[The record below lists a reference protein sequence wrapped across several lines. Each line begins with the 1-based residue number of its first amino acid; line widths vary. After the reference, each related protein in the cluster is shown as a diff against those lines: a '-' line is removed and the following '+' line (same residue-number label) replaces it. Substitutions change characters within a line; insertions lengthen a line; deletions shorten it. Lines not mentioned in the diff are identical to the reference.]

1 MLKRLFKVMIVSSAV
16 AFLLAGPSFAEPIS
30 EKYSVQE
37 YEDIDEM
44 SALLQS
50 LVPDVEVD
58 AEGKTLSLT
67 AGSRESMEQALELL
81 HQLDQPL
88 ARLAL
93 TVQVAGLSPTEQ
105 EMLGLQWQQAAI
117 GTSWGVQFLEYFCAN
132 SPKPIT
138 VLPGP
143 CPPQKKLAKSGQ
155 ETHFSW
161 IDSQNSDSR
170 IELEL
175 RASVR
180 PEKFVYC
187 TLIARAR
194 LSGQELESVI
204 DLRLRDGETTAVKN
218 WFPAD
223 LRLPASAALPTLG
236 PLFKPPAEPVI
247 IVTPRVL
254 GGGEGG

>member
-1 MLKRLFKVMIVSSAV
+1 MVRRAPARLMANRRSIAEFTVANYKWFSLRRTVARQPIRPPGNTRQPGERGLMLKRLFKVMIVSSAV
-16 AFLLAGPSFAEPIS
+16 AFLLSGPSFAEPIS

-117 GTSWGVQFLEYFCAN
+117 GTSWGCN
-132 SPKPIT
+132 SWSIFAPI
-138 VLPGP
+138 
-143 CPPQKKLAKSGQ
+143 
-155 ETHFSW
+155 
-161 IDSQNSDSR
+161 
-170 IELEL
+170 
-175 RASVR
+175 R
-180 PEKFVYC
+180 PN
-187 TLIARAR
+187 R
-194 LSGQELESVI
+194 
-204 DLRLRDGETTAVKN
+204 
-218 WFPAD
+218 
-223 LRLPASAALPTLG
+223 
-236 PLFKPPAEPVI
+236 
-247 IVTPRVL
+247 
-254 GGGEGG
+254 